1 MHTQNNQQKVILITG
16 AAKRIGASL
25 AKDLHSNNYKII
37 IHYNQ
42 SESSARSL
50 MESLNNRRADT
61 ATMIQADLRNLDQTL
76 SLAEQAIAYWGRL
89 DGLINNA
96 STYYSTPIGECT
108 PEQWQDLFSS
118 NLKAPFFLA
127 QACVEALKKT
137 RGHIIN
143 IADIHGQR
151 PLAKHSMYCMAK
163 AGNIMMTK
171 TLAKELAP
179 EIKVNGIAPG
189 AILWPENDGENSVDN
204 TEILNQIPLKELG
217 NTQSITSSIRFLLME
232 SSYITGQ
239 IINVDGGRSLSQ

>member
-1 MHTQNNQQKVILITG
+1 MQIQNNQQKVILITG
-16 AAKRIGASL
+16 AAKRIGAAL
-25 AKDLHSNNYKII
+25 AKDLHAHNYKVI
-37 IHYNQ
+37 IHYNH
-42 SESSARSL
+42 SESHARSL
-50 MESLNNRRADT
+50 MESLNNLRANT
-61 ATMIQADLRNLDQTL
+61 ATIIQADLRNLEQTTT
-76 SLAEQAIAYWGRL
+76 LAEKAIAYWGRL

-96 STYYSTPIGECT
+96 STYYSTPIGEST

-127 QACVEALKKT
+127 QACAQALKKT
-137 RGHIIN
+137 HGHIIN

-151 PLAKHSMYCMAK
+151 PLAKHSIYCMAK

-189 AILWPENDGENSVDN
+189 AILWPENDGGNDSDN
-204 TEILNQIPLKELG
+204 TEILNQIPLQTLG
-217 NTQSITSSIRFLLME
+217 DTHSITSSIRFLLME

-239 IINVDGGRSLSQ
+239 IINVDGGRSLNQ